1 MVTGFTLNFNPVISF
16 RIFAD
21 DPDFIIDSEEFFFE
35 IASLD
40 LSKNSQLLHLD
51 CDDNCIEILDVSTTQ
66 LNHYVPKTIV
76 YSEYPLKCKMAS
88 LKALYLKRDWRL
100 KGINDTFPV
109 CIARNTQII
118 YK

>member
-1 MVTGFTLNFNPVISF
+1 MKLQVLIYQKTLNF
-16 RIFAD
+16 
-21 DPDFIIDSEEFFFE
+21 FIWIV
-35 IASLD
+35 
-40 LSKNSQLLHLD
+40 
-51 CDDNCIEILDVSTTQ
+51 DDNRIEILDVSATQ